1 MLWKRSLYVLIATII
16 SVAQASWRNAAA
28 FVVSPFV
35 VRRQRLEAPLFL
47 STSPIDEDEDEEVEP
62 GKMRVSE
69 IKAELS
75 MRGIDY
81 KDCFDKESLV
91 SRLEEARATG
101 KADPSILTE
110 FNKRKLE
117 QTFNEEKLQVQD
129 EDISKA
135 MASDGTLPGGMSPDM
150 LKKLTGNPEVMILL
164 QSTKMQEAMT
174 LMMTGGR
181 GDLEKAMA
189 GDPEM
194 QEVVTKLDAVL
205 RSIQ

>member
-1 MLWKRSLYVLIATII
+1 MLWSRSLYALIAIII
-16 SVAQASWRNAAA
+16 SVAQVSWRNAAA
-28 FVVSPFV
+28 FVVSPLV
-35 VRRQRLEAPLFL
+35 VRRQRLKAPVFL
-47 STSPIDEDEDEEVEP
+47 STSPIDKDEDEEVEP

-81 KDCFDKESLV
+81 MDCFDKESLV
-91 SRLEEARATG
+91 LRLNEARATG
-101 KADPSILTE
+101 KADPSILKE

-129 EDISKA
+129 EDIEKA
-135 MASDGTLPGGMSPDM
+135 VASDGTLPGGMSPDM

-174 LMMTGGR
+174 LMMAGGR

-189 GDPEM
+189 RDPEM
-194 QEVVTKLDAVL
+194 QEVVVKLDAVL
-205 RSIQ
+205 RSLQ

>member
-1 MLWKRSLYVLIATII
+1 MLI
-16 SVAQASWRNAAA
+16 STVISFAQALWCNAAA
-28 FVVSPFV
+28 FVVSPLA
-35 VRRQRLEAPLFL
+35 VRQQRLKVPVLS
-47 STSPIDEDEDEEVEP
+47 STSPINEDEDEESEP

-81 KDCFDKESLV
+81 MDCFDKESLV
-91 SRLEEARATG
+91 LRLNEARATG
-101 KADPSILTE
+101 KADPSILKE

-129 EDISKA
+129 EDIEKA
-135 MASDGTLPGGMSPDM
+135 VASDGTLPGGMSPDM

-164 QSTKMQEAMT
+164 QSIKMQEAMT
-174 LMMTGGR
+174 LMMAGGR

-189 GDPEM
+189 RDPEM
-194 QEVVTKLDAVL
+194 QEVVVKLDAVL
-205 RSIQ
+205 RSLQ

>member
-1 MLWKRSLYVLIATII
+1 MLIATII
-16 SVAQASWRNAAA
+16 SFAQALWCSAAA
-28 FVVSPFV
+28 FVVSPLA
-35 VRRQRLEAPLFL
+35 VRQQPLKAPVL
-47 STSPIDEDEDEEVEP
+47 SSTNPINEDEDEEVEP

-81 KDCFDKESLV
+81 RDCFDKESLV
-91 SRLEEARATG
+91 LRLNEARATG
-101 KADPSILTE
+101 KANPSILKE

-117 QTFNEEKLQVQD
+117 QMFNEEKLQVQD
-129 EDISKA
+129 EDIEKA
-135 MASDGTLPGGMSPDM
+135 VASDGTLPGGMSPDM

-174 LMMTGGR
+174 LMMAGGR

-189 GDPEM
+189 RDPEM
-194 QEVVTKLDAVL
+194 QEVVAKLDAVL
-205 RSIQ
+205 RSLQ